1 MIRLAPNLVIMMR
14 FVSSTD
20 KIAPSIRSMP
30 NSALS
35 TRDKALLRHVL
46 AAGGPT
52 SPSTLE
58 QALQVSR
65 PTINRALRDLV
76 AAGFLNKQGQ
86 GRSTR
91 YIASDAARIALGTST
106 SPAPT
111 VTGSGRLQWSQAVLP
126 LVESLRA
133 PLGTRTPVGYERTFV
148 TDYIPNQ
155 SSLLPPQLATDL
167 YNAGRS
173 QDQQPAGT
181 YAREVLEQLLI
192 DLSWS
197 SSRLEGNN
205 KSLLDTKELFELGEQ
220 VGPLDEETLML
231 LNHKN
236 AIEFMV
242 DAVPT
247 EGITVPVIV
256 DLQAKLMRDLLRDAR
271 DIGSI
276 RQRVVNI
283 YGSVYSP
290 SNIPTLLEDTLKDII
305 DKARQIRNPVEAAF
319 FLWVNVAYL
328 QPFSDG
334 NKRTS
339 RLSANMPLMLYN
351 CAPLSF
357 LDVER
362 DDYAE
367 AMLGVYEQRNVAI
380 AVELFEFIYR
390 RSIQKYSVLRASLA
404 APDPLRA
411 RYRHTLNEIMQFVV
425 FYGKTLDDALSEV
438 SVDAADL
445 TALRAIANTELDQL
459 EQYNCARYNLARGMT
474 QRWIDAGRIR

>member
-1 MIRLAPNLVIMMR
+1 MNTPPL
-14 FVSSTD
+14 SS
-20 KIAPSIRSMP
+20 RHH
-30 NSALS
+30 
-35 TRDKALLRHVL
+35 ALLRLVL
-46 AAGGPT
+46 AAGNPVPPGA
-52 SPSTLE
+52 LE

-65 PTINRALRDLV
+65 PTINRALRDLL
-76 AAGFLNKQGQ
+76 AAGFLEKLGD

-91 YIASDAARIALGTST
+91 YVVTDAAKAALGDLPSATPT
-106 SPAPT
+106 PAGPGIRQWSPA
-111 VTGSGRLQWSQAVLP
+111 ALP
-126 LVESLRA
+126 LIEALRA
-133 PLGTRTPVGYERTFV
+133 PLGTRTPVGYESSFV
-148 TDYIPNQ
+148 ASYIPNQ

-167 YNAGRS
+167 FNAGRS
-173 QDQQPAGT
+173 RDQQPAGT

-220 VGPLDEETLML
+220 AGPLDEDTLML

-256 DLQAKLMRDLLRDAR
+256 DLQAKLMKDLLKDSR

-276 RQRVVNI
+276 RRRVVNI
-283 YGSVYSP
+283 DGSVYSP
-290 SNIPTLLEDTLKDII
+290 SNISTLLEETLKSII
-305 DKARQIRNPVEAAF
+305 DKVRNIRNPVEAAF
-319 FLWVNVAYL
+319 FLWVNLAYL
-328 QPFSDG
+328 QPFADG

-362 DDYAE
+362 TDYAT
-367 AMLGVYEQRNVAI
+367 AMLGVYEQRNVAA

-404 APDPLRA
+404 MPDPLRT
-411 RYRHTLNEIMQFVV
+411 RYRQALNGLMQFVV
-425 FYGKTLDDALSEV
+425 FYGRKLGDAFLEV

-445 TALRAIANTELDQL
+445 TALRVIANTELDRL

-474 QRWIDAGRIR
+474 QRWIDAGRPR

>member
-1 MIRLAPNLVIMMR
+1 MPTSTL
-14 FVSSTD
+14 SSRHD
-20 KIAPSIRSMP
+20 
-30 NSALS
+30 
-35 TRDKALLRHVL
+35 ALLRLVV
-46 AAGGPT
+46 AAGEPVQPG
-52 SPSTLE
+52 SLK
-58 QALQVSR
+58 QAFKASR
-65 PTINRALRDLV
+65 PTLNRALRDLL
-76 AAGFLNKQGQ
+76 ASGFLEKLGA

-91 YIASDAARIALGTST
+91 YVATDAGKAALGALPSAAST
-106 SPAPT
+106 SA
-111 VTGSGRLQWSQAVLP
+111 GLLQWSPAVLP
-126 LVESLRA
+126 LVETLRA
-133 PLGTRTPVGYERTFV
+133 PLGTRTPVGYERSFV
-148 TDYIPNQ
+148 DNYIPNQ

-167 YNAGRS
+167 FHAGRS
-173 QDQQPAGT
+173 RDQQPAGT

-192 DLSWS
+192 DLAWS

-220 VGPLDEETLML
+220 AVPLDEDTLML

-256 DLQAKLMRDLLRDAR
+256 DMQAKLMKDLLKDAR

-276 RQRVVNI
+276 RRRVVNI
-283 YGSVYSP
+283 DGSVYSP
-290 SNIPTLLEDTLKDII
+290 TNIPALLEETLKSII
-305 DKARQIRNPVEAAF
+305 DKVRHIRNPVEAAF
-319 FLWVNVAYL
+319 FLWVNLAYL
-328 QPFSDG
+328 QPFADG

-362 DDYAE
+362 PDYAT
-367 AMLGVYEQRNVAI
+367 AMLGVYEQRNVAA

-390 RSIQKYSVLRASLA
+390 RSIQKYSVLRASLGV
-404 APDPLRA
+404 PDPLRA
-411 RYRHTLNEIMQFVV
+411 RYRRALNELMQFVV
-425 FYGKTLDDALSEV
+425 FYGRKLDDAFSEV
-438 SVDAADL
+438 PVDAADL
-445 TALRAIANTELDQL
+445 AALRVIANIELDHL

-474 QRWIDAGRIR
+474 QRWIDAGRPR

>member
-1 MIRLAPNLVIMMR
+1 MTP
-14 FVSSTD
+14 T
-20 KIAPSIRSMP
+20 
-30 NSALS
+30 LS
-35 TRDKALLRHVL
+35 PRHEALLSLVL
-46 AAGGPT
+46 AAGAPVQPGI
-52 SPSTLE
+52 LE
-58 QALQVSR
+58 QALRTSR
-65 PTINRALRDLV
+65 PTINRALRDLQ
-76 AAGFLNKQGQ
+76 ASGFLERIGD

-91 YIASDAARIALGTST
+91 YVATAAAKAALGALPSA
-106 SPAPT
+106 APT
-111 VTGSGRLQWSQAVLP
+111 SAGPGLLQWSPAALP

-133 PLGTRTPVGYERTFV
+133 PLGTRTPVGYESSFV
-148 TDYIPNQ
+148 GGYIPNQ

-167 YNAGRS
+167 FNAGRS
-173 QDQQPAGT
+173 RDQLPAGT

-197 SSRLEGNN
+197 SSRLEGNT

-220 VGPLDEETLML
+220 PGPMDEDTLML

-247 EGITVPVIV
+247 EGITMHVLV
-256 DLQAKLMRDLLRDAR
+256 DLQSKLMKDLLKDSR

-276 RQRVVNI
+276 RRRVVNI
-283 YGSVYSP
+283 EGSVYSP
-290 SNIPTLLEDTLKDII
+290 SNIPTLLEETLKSII
-305 DKARQIRNPVEAAF
+305 DKVRHIRNPVEAAF

-328 QPFSDG
+328 QPFADG

-362 DDYAE
+362 TDYAT
-367 AMLGVYEQRNVAI
+367 AMLGVYEQRNVAA

-390 RSIQKYSVLRASLA
+390 RSIQKYSVLRASLSV
-404 APDPLRA
+404 PDPLRA
-411 RYRHTLNEIMQFVV
+411 RYRQALTELMQFIV
-425 FYGKTLDDALSEV
+425 FYGRTLADAFSEV
-438 SVDAADL
+438 PVDAADL
-445 TALRAIANTELDQL
+445 AALRVIANTELDHL

-474 QRWIDAGRIR
+474 QRWIDAGRLR

>member
-1 MIRLAPNLVIMMR
+1 MT
-14 FVSSTD
+14 SST
-20 KIAPSIRSMP
+20 
-30 NSALS
+30 LS
-35 TRDKALLRHVL
+35 PRHETLLRQVL
-46 AAGGPT
+46 AAGEPVA
-52 SPSTLE
+52 PRALE
-58 QALQVSR
+58 HALRVSR
-65 PTINRALRDLV
+65 PTVNRDLRDLL
-76 AAGFLNKQGQ
+76 AAGFLEKRGD

-91 YIASDAARIALGTST
+91 YMATAAARAALLALPSGAQT
-106 SPAPT
+106 PA
-111 VTGSGRLQWSQAVLP
+111 GFGALEWSAAAQP
-126 LVESLRA
+126 LVEALRA
-133 PLGTRTPVGYERTFV
+133 PLGTRTPVGYDSGFV
-148 TDYIPNQ
+148 SSYIPNQ

-205 KSLLDTKELFELGEQ
+205 KSLLDTKELFELGQ
-220 VGPLDEETLML
+220 QGGPLDGDTLML
-231 LNHKN
+231 LNHKS

-276 RQRVVNI
+276 RRRVVNI
-283 YGSVYSP
+283 DGSVYTP
-290 SNIPTLLEDTLKDII
+290 SSIPSLLEETLNAIV
-305 DKARQIRNPVEAAF
+305 DKVRNIRNPVEAAF
-319 FLWVNVAYL
+319 FLWVNLAYL
-328 QPFSDG
+328 QPFADG

-362 DDYAE
+362 SDYAT
-367 AMLGVYEQRNVAI
+367 AMLGVYEQRNVAA
-380 AVELFEFIYR
+380 AVDLFEFIYR
-390 RSIQKYSVLRASLA
+390 RSIQKYSVLRASLS
-404 APDPLRA
+404 APDPIRTK
-411 RYRHTLNEIMQFVV
+411 YRQALNELMQFVV
-425 FYGKTLDDALSEV
+425 FHGRTLEAAFAEV
-438 SVDAADL
+438 EVDTADSA
-445 TALRAIANTELDQL
+445 ALRLIANTELDQL

-474 QRWIDAGRIR
+474 LRWIATGRRR